1 MVATSF
7 SKIECVESLLPKK
20 LNPGPETPMLANQ
33 LYGLRDSLRAKG
45 IVFAYSGYISESIL
59 SGVGDALKR
68 KLIVEDADTQTIR
81 SVFAIF
87 VEQMQNIIRYSVEQ
101 LPTPDAGELRY
112 GILTIGKEDGDY
124 VVHAGNLVIA
134 SDVPRMRTQ
143 LETIQAMSRDE
154 LKAAYKTQL
163 RSGPDP
169 HSKGAGIGFIEI
181 ARRASKPIEF
191 DLMPIDDNCAFFA
204 LKARI

>member
-1 MVATSF
+1 MRRVATA
-7 SKIECVESLLPKK
+7 EK
-20 LNPGPETPMLANQ
+20 LTPRLEARMLANQ

-45 IVFAYSGYISESIL
+45 IVFAYSGYVSESIL

-68 KLIVEDADTQTIR
+68 KLMVEDADTQTIR

-101 LPTPDAGELRY
+101 LPTPDVQGEAPDVGELRY

-134 SDVPRMRTQ
+134 SDVPRMRKQ
-143 LETIQAMSRDE
+143 LETIQAMSREE

-163 RSGPDP
+163 RSGSNP

-191 DLMPIDDNCAFFA
+191 DLMPIHGDCAFFA

>member
-1 MVATSF
+1 MRGVATA
-7 SKIECVESLLPKK
+7 EK
-20 LNPGPETPMLANQ
+20 LTPRLEARMLANQ

-68 KLIVEDADTQTIR
+68 KLMVEDADTQTIR

-101 LPTPDAGELRY
+101 LPTPDVQGKAPDVGELRY

-134 SDVPRMRTQ
+134 SDVPRMRKQ
-143 LETIQAMSRDE
+143 LETIQAMSREE

-191 DLMPIDDNCAFFA
+191 DLMPIDGDCAFFA